1 MYLLGTQTY
10 SYTSKDIHVQYWGG
24 YWQLLAMPSTLTDTQ
39 GLTVVSLVSS
49 ASPVK
54 RESS

>member
-1 MYLLGTQTY
+1 MFSIGVATG
-10 SYTSKDIHVQYWGG
+10 K
-24 YWQLLAMPSTLTDTQ
+24 QLLAMPSTLTDTQ